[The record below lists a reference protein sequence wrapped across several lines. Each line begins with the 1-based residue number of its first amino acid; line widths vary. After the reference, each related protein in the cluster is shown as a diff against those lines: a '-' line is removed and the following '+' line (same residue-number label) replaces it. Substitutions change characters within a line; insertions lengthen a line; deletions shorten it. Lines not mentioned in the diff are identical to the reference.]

1 MNNLRMTV
9 KDDSGEE
16 CPIENIRTFQ
26 KHLQL
31 FHKKGVT
38 IHDENGHIFH
48 GGQLLP
54 SEDRYNGEGTIWIMD
69 FLDRM

>member
-16 CPIENIRTFQ
+16 CPIENIRIFQ

-38 IHDENGHIFH
+38 IHDENGHYFTVDNSFRQKIDTMVRELS
-48 GGQLLP
+48 G
-54 SEDRYNGEGTIWIMD
+54 
-69 FLDRM
+69 